1 MELIPFPALA
11 LRFGQALPYA
21 IRDAEGKLLVAKGQ
35 VLQDSEAV
43 REMIARGVWVRAVE
57 TKEYQKALAHK
68 MDTLMHQGAALGEI
82 IKAEA
87 DFRPER
93 AGTRVE
99 LGQQEAWADFL
110 VNAASFLREPRVDDF
125 RPRFQLLHQEALARV
140 QRQPDE
146 VLMLL
151 IFNSSLDFHQYSARH
166 ALLSMVLAELCG
178 RQLGLHE
185 EEQLALSQA
194 ALSMNIAITATQDR
208 LANQIDPAADYQRKE
223 TLGHGDRSAELL
235 FALGVRCEL
244 WLQTV
249 RLHHEAGPGALEG
262 RAPAE
267 RLARLLRR
275 IDSLG
280 AKLSPRRSR
289 LALSAAAAVRS
300 VYLDELKQPDEAGAV
315 LVKTL
320 GLYPPGSLVRL
331 ANGEVGIVFKR
342 GHSATEPWVA
352 ALLGKSGNPL
362 SEPVPRDTRLA
373 TQAISSSLAP
383 HEMKLLVNMERLLR
397 L

>member
-1 MELIPFPALA
+1 MDLIPCPAIA

-35 VLQDSEAV
+35 VLHDSEPV
-43 REMIARGVWVRAVE
+43 REMIARGVWVRTVE

-87 DFRPER
+87 ELRPER
-93 AGTRVE
+93 AGARAE

-125 RPRFQLLHQEALARV
+125 RPRFQLLHQEALARL
-140 QRQPDE
+140 QRQPDA

-151 IFNSSLDFHQYSARH
+151 IFESSLDFHQYSARH
-166 ALLSMVLAELCG
+166 ALLSLVLADLCG
-178 RQLGLHE
+178 RQLGLAE
-185 EEQLALSQA
+185 EEQLALGQA
-194 ALSMNIAITATQDR
+194 ALSMNIAITASQDR
-208 LANQIDPAADYQRKE
+208 LANQSDPAADYQRKE
-223 TLGHGDRSAELL
+223 LLGHGDRSAELL
-235 FALGVRCEL
+235 FALGVRSEL

-249 RLHHEAGPGALEG
+249 RLHHEAGPGSLQE
-262 RAPAE
+262 RSPAE

-289 LALSAAAAVRS
+289 QALSAAAALRS

-331 ANGEVGIVFKR
+331 ANGELGMVFKR
-342 GHSATEPWVA
+342 GHNVTEPWVA
-352 ALLGKSGNPL
+352 SLLGKSGSPL

-373 TQAISSSLAP
+373 SQAISSSLAP
-383 HEMKLLVNMERLLR
+383 HEMKLRVNMERLLR